1 MSDIN
6 IKGIEAKLKELE
18 ETLDALKAEKQNVVD
33 PVIKGLDCRL
43 SELDLSKASGV
54 VHLHNAVISRLEE
67 LSQKVKALESK
78 VSVN

>member
-18 ETLDALKAEKQNVVD
+18 ETLEAIKSERESIND
-33 PVIKGLDCRL
+33 PVIKGLGCRL
-43 SELDLSKASGV
+43 SELDLSKASGI